1 MNFCT
6 YIIHLLW
13 SVIFTYCR
21 FITTLMLHAR
31 TSMHSFLTE
40 YRNVTIIILD
50 TPYVFASLDEWS
62 TLRGVDAP
70 LWEEWIIIFWLL
82 KLRIPVFFRI
92 QWFSKWHQISKE
104 LFNTISYWIFFLNL
118 WGFFFKMTGMQC
130 LEWIGWS
137 QKYTVMWYDC
147 FKVKK
152 KFHSW
157 IWLQTYLV
165 VYINFFV
172 PSILC

>member
-50 TPYVFASLDEWS
+50 TPYVFASLGGWS

-118 WGFFFKMTGMQC
+118 WGFFFLNDRYAVFRMNWMISKIYC
-130 LEWIGWS
+130 H
-137 QKYTVMWYDC
+137 V
-147 FKVKK
+147 
-152 KFHSW
+152 
-157 IWLQTYLV
+157 IWL
-165 VYINFFV
+165 F
-172 PSILC
+172 